1 MSYPNQDDENNT
13 SQEKDSQLK
22 AQKEMMLKQVLSA
35 DARLRLNNVRMV
47 KPDLADLVENYIL
60 NVTAQGKISGQISDD
75 QLKQILLSAQQPK
88 RDFKFNRVWS
98 QENIIKGKKARIFMK
113 AVVYREYAPDDD
125 YAKILKVE
133 DIDEP
138 KPKQDEVIFTNK
150 ASALN

>member
-22 AQKEMMLKQVLSA
+22 AQKEMMLKQVLSS

-60 NVTAQGKISGQISDD
+60 NLTVQGKITGQISDE

-88 RDFKFNRVWS
+88 RDFKFNRV
-98 QENIIKGKKARIFMK
+98 
-113 AVVYREYAPDDD
+113 
-125 YAKILKVE
+125 
-133 DIDEP
+133 
-138 KPKQDEVIFTNK
+138 
-150 ASALN
+150 

>member
-22 AQKEMMLKQVLSA
+22 AQKEIMLKQVLSS

-60 NVTAQGKISGQISDD
+60 NLSVQGKNSGQISDD

-88 RDFKFNRVWS
+88 RDFKFNRV
-98 QENIIKGKKARIFMK
+98 
-113 AVVYREYAPDDD
+113 
-125 YAKILKVE
+125 
-133 DIDEP
+133 
-138 KPKQDEVIFTNK
+138 
-150 ASALN
+150 

>member
-47 KPDLADLVENYIL
+47 KPYLADLVENYIL

-88 RDFKFNRVWS
+88 RDFKFNRV
-98 QENIIKGKKARIFMK
+98 
-113 AVVYREYAPDDD
+113 
-125 YAKILKVE
+125 
-133 DIDEP
+133 
-138 KPKQDEVIFTNK
+138 
-150 ASALN
+150 

>member
-60 NVTAQGKISGQISDD
+60 NLTVQGKISGQISDD
-75 QLKQILLSAQQPK
+75 QLKQILLSVQQPK
-88 RDFKFNRVWS
+88 RDFKFNRV
-98 QENIIKGKKARIFMK
+98 
-113 AVVYREYAPDDD
+113 
-125 YAKILKVE
+125 
-133 DIDEP
+133 
-138 KPKQDEVIFTNK
+138 
-150 ASALN
+150 

>member
-60 NVTAQGKISGQISDD
+60 NVTTQGKISGQISDD

-88 RDFKFNRVWS
+88 RDFKFNRV
-98 QENIIKGKKARIFMK
+98 
-113 AVVYREYAPDDD
+113 
-125 YAKILKVE
+125 
-133 DIDEP
+133 
-138 KPKQDEVIFTNK
+138 
-150 ASALN
+150 

>member
-1 MSYPNQDDENNT
+1 MSYPNQDDENKT

-22 AQKEMMLKQVLSA
+22 AQKEIMLKQVLSA

-88 RDFKFNRVWS
+88 RDFKFNRV
-98 QENIIKGKKARIFMK
+98 
-113 AVVYREYAPDDD
+113 
-125 YAKILKVE
+125 
-133 DIDEP
+133 
-138 KPKQDEVIFTNK
+138 
-150 ASALN
+150 